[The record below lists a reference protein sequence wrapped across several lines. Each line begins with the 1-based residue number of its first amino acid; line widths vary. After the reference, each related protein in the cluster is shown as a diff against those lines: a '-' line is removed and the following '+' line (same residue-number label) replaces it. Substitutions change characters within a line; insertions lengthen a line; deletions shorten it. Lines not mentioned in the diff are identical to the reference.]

1 MSATGPDRQ
10 RRPGPR
16 LTLSGFLVCRTL
28 EEADRVAA
36 LLPEHTRLS
45 RAEAGCLRFEVWRS
59 QADPCRFAVSE
70 CFRDRAAFEAHQARA
85 ATTVWARAT
94 KGIPRDYVIRAEGED
109 GSQPPGDQLP

>member
-1 MSATGPDRQ
+1 MSATGPDRR

-16 LTLSGFLVCRTL
+16 LTLSGFLLCRTL

-59 QADPCRFAVSE
+59 HADPCRFAVTE
-70 CFRDRAAFEAHQARA
+70 CFRDRAAFDAHQARS

-94 KGIPRDYVIRAEGED
+94 KGIPRDYVIGEEGEE
-109 GSQPPGDQLP
+109 GDQLP